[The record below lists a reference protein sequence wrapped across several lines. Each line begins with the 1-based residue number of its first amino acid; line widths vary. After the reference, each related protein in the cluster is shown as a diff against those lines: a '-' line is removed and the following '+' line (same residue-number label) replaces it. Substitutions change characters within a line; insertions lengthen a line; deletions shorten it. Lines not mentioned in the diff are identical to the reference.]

1 MLQLCPPI
9 HKGETIQVE
18 AHPPRKLA
26 VILHADVV
34 DSTSLVQ
41 KNETLA
47 HERIRDTFQRFSE
60 TISAYNGVAREI
72 RGDALVA
79 EFDRASDEA
88 RYQLSASKLVEDD
101 HEGAMEQLLKIM
113 CRDRGLR
120 DDVGRNGLPA
130 IFSILCNKGPLVERC
145 RSLLMDHLH

>member
-1 MLQLCPPI
+1 ME
-9 HKGETIQVE
+9 K
-18 AHPPRKLA
+18 HPPRKLA

-47 HERIRDTFQRFSE
+47 HERIQDTFQRFSE
-60 TISAYNGVAREI
+60 TISAYNGVAHEI

-88 RYQLSASKLVEDD
+88 RYQLSALKLVEDD
-101 HEGAMEQLLKIM
+101 HEGPMEQLLEIM
-113 CRDRGLR
+113 RRNRGFR
-120 DDVGRNGLPA
+120 DDVGRNGLLA
-130 IFSILCNKGPLVERC
+130 IFGILSNKGPLVERY